1 MRIIR
6 NDFIPPK
13 GFKAINIFGVVF
25 ARKDVVIDE
34 NTMNHEAIHT
44 EQMKELLYVFFYLW
58 YFIEW
63 IYRLVFEVDAYKT
76 ISFEREAYENE
87 KDNCYLIERKRFS
100 FLKYI

>member
-1 MRIIR
+1 MIIIR
-6 NDFIPPK
+6 NNIIPSK
-13 GFKAINIFGVVF
+13 GFSAINLFGILFV
-25 ARKDVVIDE
+25 RKDVKLTATII
-34 NTMNHEAIHT
+34 NHEEIHSK
-44 EQMKELLYVFFYLW
+44 QMRELLYVFFYLW